1 MTSSAVAEV
10 SATEQERKG
19 EQVPIVRYLR
29 PYWRSLVIG
38 AVLLVI
44 TNVLDK
50 AVPYFLQQ
58 AIDNLSANATG
69 SLRFFALMA
78 MLTAGLMW
86 VFRTSSR
93 IWVFNVGRS
102 VEYDLRNELLA
113 HLQRLD
119 EGFYRGL
126 STGEIMSRATNDLN
140 QVRLLLGFGILNLV
154 NTLLAYGLGIALMIN
169 ISPELTLW
177 AMIPFPLFVV
187 FARGFGRALYRR
199 SRKSQEALGRL
210 AEVTQESLSAV
221 RLVRA
226 FSLEAREARRFGNA
240 NTELVDRNM
249 RLVILRGFMWPLL
262 MGISALG
269 TVIVIWR
276 GGTMVL
282 TGELTV
288 GQFAAFHAYLG
299 QLVWPTLAFGWLLSV
314 LQRGRASYDRV
325 RRVLDTPPSIDDPA
339 DPKDIPK
346 GGALRVQGLHHTY
359 SKGRGIR
366 DVSFEVPAG
375 GSLAIVGRTGSGKTT
390 IARLLPRLL
399 DTPTGTVFLDD
410 VDITTVR
417 RRELRQTIGL
427 AQQSAFLFS
436 STVSQNIAFPLRE
449 GTDEERLAWV
459 QDAAREAAVLD
470 EIHRLP
476 GGMNTVVGE
485 RGVQLS
491 GGQKQRVALARSLLN
506 EPRVL
511 ILDDPMSAVDAETE
525 RRVLD
530 AIERVGRNRTL
541 ILITHRVAAA
551 SQCDNILV
559 LDEGRIVQSGT
570 HEELVEAG
578 GLYATLA
585 SRQQLEAELEA
596 I

>member
-1 MTSSAVAEV
+1 MPSPAVAEV
-10 SATEQERKG
+10 AAIDQRTEAEK
-19 EQVPIVRYLR
+19 VPILRYLR
-29 PYWRSLVIG
+29 PYRRSLVIG

-58 AIDNLSANATG
+58 SIDSLSAGATG

-113 HLQRLD
+113 HLQKLD

-177 AMIPFPLFVV
+177 AMIPFPLFVL
-187 FARGFGRALYRR
+187 FARGFGKALYQR
-199 SRKSQEALGRL
+199 SRRSQEALGRL

-226 FSLEAREARRFGNA
+226 FGLERRESIRFGEA
-240 NTELVDRNM
+240 NSELVDRNM
-249 RLVILRGFMWPLL
+249 KLVVLRGFMWPLL

-282 TGELTV
+282 EGQLTV
-288 GQFAAFHAYLG
+288 GEFAAFHAYLG

-325 RRVLDTPPSIDDPA
+325 RRVLDTVPSIDDPSKPDA
-339 DPKDIPK
+339 VPQ
-346 GGALRVQGLHHTY
+346 GGALRVSGLHY
-359 SKGRGIR
+359 DYGKGRGIR
-366 DVSFEVPAG
+366 DISFDVPAG

-390 IARLLPRLL
+390 VARLLPRLL
-399 DTPTGTVFLDD
+399 DTPTGCVFLDE
-410 VDITTVR
+410 VDITRVR
-417 RRELRQTIGL
+417 RRELRQAIGL

-449 GTDEERLAWV
+449 GTDEERLEWV
-459 QDAAREAAVLD
+459 EGAAKEAAVLD

-506 EPRVL
+506 QPRVL

-525 RRVLD
+525 RKVLD
-530 AIERVGRNRTL
+530 AIERVGRDRTL

-559 LDEGRIVQSGT
+559 LDEGRIVQRGA
-570 HEELVEAG
+570 HDELVAQE